1 MKYFLIGYMASGK
14 SRKGRLMA
22 KELGLT
28 FIDLDAYIVRR
39 EACSIPDIFRSGG
52 EEEFRKAERRCLH
65 EVCELYESFVM
76 ATGGGTP
83 CYFDNM
89 DYMNAQGKTLFLNP
103 DIDTLV
109 ARLLR
114 KKEKRP
120 LVSHLPDSR
129 LRDFVEAHLRERMP
143 YYMQAQE
150 IIE

>member
-1 MKYFLIGYMASGK
+1 MH
-14 SRKGRLMA
+14 
-22 KELGLT
+22 
-28 FIDLDAYIVRR
+28 
-39 EACSIPDIFRSGG
+39 SIPDIFRSGG

-89 DYMNAQGKTLFLNP
+89 DYMNAQGKTLFLNS

-114 KKEKRP
+114 KKQQPKQNK
-120 LVSHLPDSR
+120 
-129 LRDFVEAHLRERMP
+129 ERFILWKK
-143 YYMQAQE
+143 E
-150 IIE
+150 VKHD